1 MKLFNYLFYLIFILF
16 LIIIIIDL
24 KRDCIYETLDNPAS
38 NTPTNICTT
47 PPSVPSQSKK
57 SSSKNLSP
65 SSPSS
70 SNTSTPKNIC
80 AVNLSEQKQN
90 LKNLPIGPEAGIFII
105 KYGDKPVKPVKT
117 YNIFNQS
124 EYIKLANE
132 NPKALTSYIET
143 QMKISEMNKYKD
155 NINPVTQFIYMPR
168 NNEDS

>member
-1 MKLFNYLFYLIFILF
+1 MKLCNYLFYLIFILF
-16 LIIIIIDL
+16 LIIIVIDI
-24 KRDCIYETLDNPAS
+24 KRDCIYETLDNPSS
-38 NTPTNICTT
+38 NTPTDICKSPLPT
-47 PPSVPSQSKK
+47 PSK
-57 SSSKNLSP
+57 SSDSLLGPNELSSQP
-65 SSPSS
+65 TSS
-70 SNTSTPKNIC
+70 STTSTPT
-80 AVNLSEQKQN
+80 NLCSTNK
-90 LKNLPIGPEAGIFII
+90 KIPTGPEAGIFII

-168 NNEDS
+168 NNENS